1 MSTLVESFFFPF
13 PLTSN
18 QTISPTR
25 HQQQE
30 NPDSAPA
37 FASRAHALVAAGH
50 LDRAAHEFGL
60 ALRLTR
66 ASAASSA
73 VAFEAAA
80 APPPAPQTPSPTSI
94 STSTLAPLPSSSS
107 SSSAATHAAAA
118 EAVLCACRSAT
129 FSRLAAATR
138 AIPAAQSEA
147 RALFGL
153 DPTHLAELAL
163 RDASRARALAPQWPA
178 AAARAGDALH
188 LLERF
193 GDARAAFLDALE
205 LDPSASEAVE
215 GLKRA
220 EEALLA
226 EEVDGGQTAPVSVAA
241 AASRLVSSSLR
252 LDDADCAVC
261 SRLLYQPV
269 TTPCGHSFCRGCLA
283 RVRVFFFDFFE
294 AKEGVVDDEKRRR
307 KNSLF
312 FQKKK
317 HTHIHQQARD
327 HRATRCPM
335 CRATMHVASGR
346 EAPQSTALAALL
358 ERAFPEEYAAR
369 RKEEDEAALLGEES
383 AAAEE
388 ARARRERSEAVA
400 AADADAA
407 RAEAAEATAT
417 AEAAA
422 AAAGG
427 GAGDN
432 SNASA
437 SAASAS
443 ASALPPRRNSSS
455 TGEAETA
462 TLPLFVMACMLPG
475 EHMALNI
482 FEPRYR

>member
-1 MSTLVESFFFPF
+1 MLSPISSASTTLPPSA
-13 PLTSN
+13 
-18 QTISPTR
+18 SP
-25 HQQQE
+25 
-30 NPDSAPA
+30 S
-37 FASRAHALVAAGH
+37 
-50 LDRAAHEFGL
+50 
-60 ALRLTR
+60 
-66 ASAASSA
+66 ASAAS
-73 VAFEAAA
+73 
-80 APPPAPQTPSPTSI
+80 
-94 STSTLAPLPSSSS
+94 
-107 SSSAATHAAAA
+107 HAAA

-129 FSRLAAATR
+129 FSRLARATR

-163 RDASRARALAPQWPA
+163 RDAGRARSLAPQWPA

-193 GDARAAFLDALE
+193 SDARAAFLDALE
-205 LDPSASEAVE
+205 LDPSAAEAVV
-215 GLKRA
+215 GLKAA

-226 EEVDGGQTAPVSVAA
+226 EEVDAGGRAAATPASTSA

-283 RVRVFFFDFFE
+283 RVRNKLFFEFFLRQGVSQRQGKKLTFFFLSFFLLLSE
-294 AKEGVVDDEKRRR
+294 PP
-307 KNSLF
+307 LPPPLL
-312 FQKKK
+312 
-317 HTHIHQQARD
+317 QARD

-358 ERAFPEEYAAR
+358 ERAFPAEYAAR
-369 RKEEDEAALLGEES
+369 RKEEEEAALGER
-383 AAAEE
+383 AAAE
-388 ARARRERSEAVA
+388 ARAGEARRERNEAVA
-400 AADADAA
+400 AADAAHADAE
-407 RAEAAEATAT
+407 AEAA
-417 AEAAA
+417 AEAEASAA

-427 GAGDN
+427 
-432 SNASA
+432 AS
-437 SAASAS
+437 SS
-443 ASALPPRRNSSS
+443 ASALPRRNSSS